1 MTQKIIHWI
10 GTGLSATPGLRRLI
24 ERKHNILVWNRTIE
38 KATQEVGDLTSNI
51 KAFSIEA
58 LKAELSEG
66 DVVVSMLPGDWHVPL
81 AQICLDNNAN
91 FVSSSYISPQM
102 QALNEQA
109 KNAGLAFVNEVGLD
123 PGIDHLMAHY
133 LVADYKT
140 SKAYDKNNVISF
152 TSYCGGIPKIPNKF
166 KYKFSWS
173 PLGVLKALRSP
184 SRSIDNFVEL
194 NVERPWNAISS
205 YKAPL
210 PTPETF
216 EVYPNRDS
224 IPFMQDYSFDVDWKV
239 KQFVRGTLRLNGW
252 TDAWSKVF
260 TEVETLKGEAG
271 DKRMKEMSD
280 QFWTENSYDEGEPD
294 RVVMFVSLKA
304 ENDNG
309 TQYHKTYSMDD
320 IGDAKFTSMAR
331 LVSIPVSIAVEAV
344 LAGDI
349 AAGVSPAPSSP
360 ELVKDWMQTV
370 GQIAD
375 HLEIVDHLT

>member
-58 LKAELSEG
+58 LKAKLSEG